1 MINLEKFQKNIN
13 FSVILTTGRTGSDF
27 LHACL
32 DNIPGL
38 VTLSGSFFYYNFLDN
53 LNKNLPE
60 YTNREILKIFIK
72 KHKNLLIEDKIENKI
87 INLDI
92 KKFSYFFLKI
102 LKENKLNKKNLFL
115 TIYLSY
121 YLCVNKNLNKIKT
134 IVHHSHQK
142 NETKN
147 FISDFGKKKVRL
159 LVTVREPRAN
169 LKSGIVNWIKFDP
182 GMQNQKHF
190 LFYIKRIRQDLM
202 FAFKK
207 EKKMFIKLEH
217 ANLIVVKKKL
227 LKFLGVNYNS
237 NIKRATFLGRPWKG
251 DKLSDFKNFKIGEYN
266 KGVQKNNWEQ
276 FFSNHDKK
284 MLNFLYYDYNYIGY
298 KFKKININSFF
309 YFFIFSFLPLSFEK
323 KLFKLSYFLNFNIK
337 LKHKFCNIY
346 FFILR
351 IIYFY
356 FIFFVRLFSLQK
368 NKFKSSIKI

>member
-1 MINLEKFQKNIN
+1 
-13 FSVILTTGRTGSDF
+13 
-27 LHACL
+27 
-32 DNIPGL
+32 
-38 VTLSGSFFYYNFLDN
+38 
-53 LNKNLPE
+53 
-60 YTNREILKIFIK
+60 
-72 KHKNLLIEDKIENKI
+72 
-87 INLDI
+87 
-92 KKFSYFFLKI
+92 
-102 LKENKLNKKNLFL
+102 
-115 TIYLSY
+115 
-121 YLCVNKNLNKIKT
+121 
-134 IVHHSHQK
+134 
-142 NETKN
+142 
-147 FISDFGKKKVRL
+147 
-159 LVTVREPRAN
+159 
-169 LKSGIVNWIKFDP
+169 
-182 GMQNQKHF
+182 
-190 LFYIKRIRQDLM
+190 
-202 FAFKK
+202 
-207 EKKMFIKLEH
+207 MFIKLEH

-266 KGVQKNNWEQ
+266 KCVQKNNWEQ